1 MGPIMQFAALAAA
14 AASALAFFTL
24 TPPAVAVEDEDVAC
38 GMSRPVTARLVADAS
53 QGGLKALGG
62 RNDVLIG
69 NLSYMREP
77 QEEAEAASGTVLF
90 FKRADGWRA
99 IIPQNWENEVGVF
112 VAATGLVVVTQ
123 RQVGDPGQSFTVA
136 TTKDDFATS
145 TCATLPFRY
154 INEPSWNGEFYEVKS
169 MNIDV
174 RGRGALI
181 AAAGLEHNGEAPRTV
196 WSSYATRDA
205 GRTFR
210 APRRHTSE
218 PKTPTGIYT
227 PATQTDAPAL
237 VAELTAFAAGK

>member
-1 MGPIMQFAALAAA
+1 MQFAALSIA
-14 AASALAFFTL
+14 AASALAVLAF
-24 TPPAVAVEDEDVAC
+24 TPPAFAVDDEDVAC
-38 GMSRPVTARLVADAS
+38 GMERPVTARLVSDAT
-53 QGGLKALGG
+53 GLKALGP

-90 FKRADGWRA
+90 FKRDNAWRA
-99 IIPQNWENEVGVF
+99 VIPQNWENEVGVF
-112 VAATGLVVVTQ
+112 VAATGIVVITQ

-136 TTKDDFATS
+136 KTGDDFATS

-154 INEPSWNGEFYEVKS
+154 INEPSWNGEFYEVKGF
-169 MNIDV
+169 NLDV
-174 RGRGALI
+174 RGRGSLV
-181 AAAGLEHNGEAPRTV
+181 AAATVDANSEKPRTV
-196 WSSYATRDA
+196 WTSYATRDA

-210 APRRHTSE
+210 APRRHSSE
-218 PKTPTGIYT
+218 PKTPTGIYN

>member
-1 MGPIMQFAALAAA
+1 MQFAALTAA
-14 AASALAFFTL
+14 AASALAFFAFA
-24 TPPAVAVEDEDVAC
+24 PPALAVDDEDVAC

-77 QEEAEAASGTVLF
+77 QDEAEAASGAVLF

-112 VAATGLVVVTQ
+112 TAATGIVIVTQ
-123 RQVGDPGQSFTVA
+123 RQVGDPGQSFTVVS
-136 TTKDDFATS
+136 TKDDFATS
-145 TCATLPFRY
+145 ACATLPFKF

-169 MNIDV
+169 FNLDV
-174 RGRGALI
+174 RGRGTLV
-181 AAAGLEHNGEAPRTV
+181 AAASLERNGEAPRTV

-210 APRRHTSE
+210 APRRHASE
-218 PKTPTGIYT
+218 PKAPAGIYT
-227 PATQTDAPAL
+227 PAAQTDAPAL
-237 VAELTAFAAGK
+237 VAELAAFAAGK